1 MNSPDLFSSAAA
13 DKKFYSAPL
22 AHRMRPTNL
31 DEFIGQEHIL
41 SKGKLLRR
49 LIESDQIQ
57 SVIFFGPPGTGK
69 TTLARIIASQTQ
81 SRFVPLNAVE
91 AKTSDVR
98 AVIEEAKKTWDYYR
112 QKTILF
118 VDEIH
123 RFNKSQQDIMLKDIE
138 EGTIHLIG
146 ATTANPLYS
155 LNAALVS
162 RSRLFEFK
170 PLSIENMVA
179 AAKRALNDPKGFSSL
194 DINITDEQLAQLVR
208 AIDGD
213 LRQVLTS
220 LEIAVRSTPP
230 NEAGVINITSET
242 IIDSTAHKSSPFDE
256 NEHYDTISAFIKSM
270 RASLDVDALHYFARM
285 ITAGED
291 PLFIARRMVIFASED
306 IGLADPLALSIA
318 SSAYRAVET
327 IGLPEARINL
337 GHAIVYLSRAKKSRE
352 AYDLTE
358 SAIKSVRENPNRPIP
373 NHLRNYTIPE
383 V

>member
-123 RFNKSQQDIMLKDIE
+123 RFNKLLCLFKDK
-138 EGTIHLIG
+138 GVANG
-146 ATTANPLYS
+146 ATANHHPI
-155 LNAALVS
+155 
-162 RSRLFEFK
+162 RSGLGKHRH
-170 PLSIENMVA
+170 
-179 AAKRALNDPKGFSSL
+179 G
-194 DINITDEQLAQLVR
+194 
-208 AIDGD
+208 
-213 LRQVLTS
+213 
-220 LEIAVRSTPP
+220 
-230 NEAGVINITSET
+230 
-242 IIDSTAHKSSPFDE
+242 
-256 NEHYDTISAFIKSM
+256 
-270 RASLDVDALHYFARM
+270 
-285 ITAGED
+285 
-291 PLFIARRMVIFASED
+291 IF
-306 IGLADPLALSIA
+306 G
-318 SSAYRAVET
+318 
-327 IGLPEARINL
+327 
-337 GHAIVYLSRAKKSRE
+337 
-352 AYDLTE
+352 
-358 SAIKSVRENPNRPIP
+358 
-373 NHLRNYTIPE
+373 
-383 V
+383 

>member
-1 MNSPDLFSSAAA
+1 MNTPDLFSSAGAE
-13 DKKFYSAPL
+13 KKFYTSPL
-22 AHRMRPTNL
+22 AHRMRPLNL
-31 DEFIGQEHIL
+31 DEFAGQEHLL

-49 LIESDQIQ
+49 LIETDQIQ

-91 AKTSDVR
+91 AKTADVR
-98 AVIEEAKKTWDYYR
+98 TVIEEAKKTWDYYQ

-123 RFNKSQQDIMLKDIE
+123 RFNKSQQDIMLKYIE

-170 PLSIENMVA
+170 PLSAESMVA
-179 AAKRALNDPKGFSSL
+179 VAKRALIDPKGFGHL
-194 DINITDEQLAQLVR
+194 AIDISDEQLNQLVR
-208 AIDGD
+208 TIDGD

-220 LEIAVRSTPP
+220 LEIAVRSTQP
-230 NEAGVINITSET
+230 NDAGTLVISSET
-242 IIDSTAHKSSPFDE
+242 INESTAHKASAYDE

-270 RASLDVDALHYFARM
+270 RAGLAQDALHYFARM
-285 ITAGED
+285 IAAGED

-306 IGLADPLALSIA
+306 IGLADPVALNIA
-318 SSAYRAVET
+318 SLAYRAVET

-337 GHAIVYLSRAKKSRE
+337 GHAVVYLSHAKKSRE

-358 SAIKSVRENPNRPIP
+358 VALKDVRENPNRPIP

>member
-1 MNSPDLFSSAAA
+1 MQAPDLFAAA
-13 DKKFYSAPL
+13 NAEKKFFSAPL
-22 AHRMRPTNL
+22 AHRMRPSSL
-31 DEFIGQEHIL
+31 DDFAGQEHL
-41 SKGKLLRR
+41 LAKGKLLRR

-69 TTLARIIASQTQ
+69 TTLARIIASQTK

-98 AVIEEAKKTWDYYR
+98 AVIEEAKKSWDYY
-112 QKTILF
+112 QEKTILF

-138 EGTIHLIG
+138 EWTIHLIG

-155 LNAALVS
+155 LNAVLVS

-170 PLSIENMVA
+170 PLSTESMVA
-179 AAKRALNDPKGFSSL
+179 VAKRALTHPNGFASL
-194 DINITDEQLAQLVR
+194 KISITDEQLFQLVN

-220 LEIAVRSTPP
+220 LEIAVRSTLPDASGGL
-230 NEAGVINITSET
+230 EITSET
-242 IIDSTAHKSSPFDE
+242 IIEATANKASAYDE

-270 RASLDVDALHYFARM
+270 RASLEHDALHYFARM
-285 ITAGED
+285 LAAGED
-291 PLFIARRMVIFASED
+291 PLFIARRMVVFASED
-306 IGLADPLALSIA
+306 VGLADPIALQVA
-318 SSAYRAVET
+318 LSAYRAVET

-337 GHAIVYLSRAKKSRE
+337 GHTVVYLSRAPKSRV
-352 AYDLTE
+352 AYELTE
-358 SAIKSVRENPNRPIP
+358 AALKAVRETPNLPIP
-373 NHLRNYTIPE
+373 NHLRNYKIP
-383 V
+383 VV

>member
-1 MNSPDLFSSAAA
+1 MDLFSSAGEE
-13 DKKFYSAPL
+13 KKFFSSPL
-22 AHRMRPTNL
+22 AHRMRPTSM
-31 DEFIGQEHIL
+31 DDFAGQEHL
-41 SKGKLLRR
+41 LAKGKLLRR
-49 LIESDQIQ
+49 LIDSDQIL

-69 TTLARIIASQTQ
+69 TTLARIIANQTK

-91 AKTSDVR
+91 AKTADVR
-98 AVIEEAKKTWDYYR
+98 LVIEEAKKTWDYYHE
-112 QKTILF
+112 KTILF

-155 LNAALVS
+155 LNSALVS

-170 PLSIENMVA
+170 PLSSESMVA
-179 AAKRALNDPKGFSSL
+179 VAKRAITDVKGFAHL
-194 DINITDEQLAQLVR
+194 KVIITDEQLMQLVN

-230 NEAGVINITSET
+230 NTAGEIAVSDET
-242 IIDSTAHKSSPFDE
+242 IIEATSHKASAYDE

-270 RASLDVDALHYFARM
+270 RSSQDKDALHYFSRM
-285 ITAGED
+285 IIAGED

-306 IGLADPLALSIA
+306 VGVADPMALNIA
-318 SSAYRAVET
+318 TNAYRAVET

-337 GHAIVYLSRAKKSRE
+337 GHAVVYLSRAPKSRE
-352 AYDLTE
+352 AYDMIG
-358 SAIKSVRENPNRPIP
+358 SALRDVEENPNKSIP
-373 NHLRNYTIPE
+373 DHLRNWKTP
-383 V
+383 

>member
-1 MNSPDLFSSAAA
+1 MNTPDLFSSAGAE
-13 DKKFYSAPL
+13 KKFYTSPL
-22 AHRMRPTNL
+22 AHRMRPLNL
-31 DEFIGQEHIL
+31 DEFAGQEHLL

-91 AKTSDVR
+91 AKTADVR
-98 AVIEEAKKTWDYYR
+98 TVIEEAKKTWDYYQ

-123 RFNKSQQDIMLKDIE
+123 RFNKSQQDILLKDIE

-170 PLSIENMVA
+170 PLSADNMVA
-179 AAKRALNDPKGFSSL
+179 VAKRALADPKGFGNL
-194 DINITDEQLAQLVR
+194 VIKITDEQLSQLVR

-230 NEAGVINITSET
+230 NDAGTLVISSET
-242 IIDSTAHKSSPFDE
+242 IIESTAHKASAYDE

-270 RASLDVDALHYFARM
+270 RAGLAQDALHYFARM

-306 IGLADPLALSIA
+306 IGLADPVALNIA
-318 SSAYRAVET
+318 SLAYRAVET

-337 GHAIVYLSRAKKSRE
+337 GHAVVYLCRANKSRE

-358 SAIKSVRENPNRPIP
+358 VALKDVKENPNRPIP